1 MSRPA
6 HTAPAKH
13 AAPKHL
19 KTAGAPAPAPRRRMR
34 LGTILPTLGII
45 VGLILLGWPVA
56 TDWIEAYRASRTIS
70 TLAQS
75 VASVSEEDRAA
86 QLAQAR
92 AYNARL
98 AEQHGMEY
106 QAVPGETFEPQVGE
120 DEILPYERQLFDG
133 TPGSP
138 MAWIE
143 IPSIAVRETI
153 YHGTSED
160 TLAAGVGHLEGTSLP
175 VGGSSSMCVLSAHSG
190 MPYSRMFDD
199 IRNLEPGDT
208 FTVWTLG
215 EPYCYR
221 VTEQIVVT
229 PDEVDKLAIV
239 PGEDRAALMTCTPY
253 GVNSHRLIVFGER
266 IPYEYVAPDDPSD
279 PAGAAQHAAQMPFAS
294 LLNSRT
300 IPFAV
305 GFAVV
310 LAAGIVLAVARRRR
324 RG

>member
-1 MSRPA
+1 MRVRRLLLAVWPYVLIVCGFVGCGLPFAQATYESYKAQETMSKVE
-6 HTAPAKH
+6 T
-13 AAPKHL
+13 
-19 KTAGAPAPAPRRRMR
+19 TY
-34 LGTILPTLGII
+34 
-45 VGLILLGWPVA
+45 
-56 TDWIEAYRASRTIS
+56 EAM
-70 TLAQS
+70 
-75 VASVSEEDRAA
+75 SEETRRAVFDE
-86 QLAQAR
+86 AR
-92 AYNARL
+92 AYNDDLL
-98 AEQHGMEY
+98 AKRPL
-106 QAVPGETFEPQVGE
+106 V
-120 DEILPYERQLFDG
+120 DRLPYAQQLSHESADMIAHL
-133 TPGSP
+133 S
-138 MAWIE
+138 
-143 IPSIAVRETI
+143 IPKLSLELPI
-153 YHGTSED
+153 YHGTSD
-160 TLAAGVGHLEGTSLP
+160 NTLMIGVGHLEGTALP
-175 VGGSSSMCVLSAHSG
+175 VGTAGGRCVFAGHSG
-190 MPYSRMFDD
+190 MPNARMFDD

-266 IPYEYVAPDDPSD
+266 IPYEYVEPDDPSD

-310 LAAGIVLAVARRRR
+310 LAAGIVLAVARRRH